1 GHPPPRD
8 RPPPDSHPPP
18 GHPPPGSRPPP
29 PAHPP
34 PGSHPPPP
42 PGQPGRPPPRGL
54 LDLVISWRA
63 LNGDPAGPAAL
74 SRVGPVTAGQ
84 ALPLAL
90 TAATDPHAR
99 WQVIVTDAD
108 GYATATQ
115 TIPRPRTR
123 SAGCPAGVTGQ
134 VTVTIPAADVAG
146 IADASATGSGILA
159 AVLRAARRAHA
170 RAQQQATAD
179 AAAPGGCAHTVSIT
193 RTGPRCGT
201 FFGRITIVTTY
212 AGRPGGPRGA

>member
-74 SRVGPVTAGQ
+74 SRVGPITAGQ

-99 WQVIVTDAD
+99 WQVIITDPD
-108 GYATATQ
+108 GYATTVQ
-115 TIPRPRTR
+115 TIRRGPLVAR
-123 SAGCPAGVTGQ
+123 PAGVTGQ
-134 VTVTIPAADVAG
+134 VTVTIPATTLDQ
-146 IADASATGSGILA
+146 L
-159 AVLRAARRAHA
+159 
-170 RAQQQATAD
+170 ATALTHP
-179 AAAPGGCAHTVSIT
+179 ASTQPASHPPTST
-193 RTGPRCGT
+193 
-201 FFGRITIVTTY
+201 
-212 AGRPGGPRGA
+212 

>member
-29 PAHPP
+29 PGQAP
-34 PGSHPPPP
+34 PGSHPPPS

-63 LNGDPAGPAAL
+63 LTGDPAGPASL
-74 SRVGPVTAGQ
+74 SRVGPITAGQ

-90 TAATDPHAR
+90 TAAADPHAR

-108 GYATATQ
+108 GYAIAVETVRRYHRNSLA
-115 TIPRPRTR
+115 R
-123 SAGCPAGVTGQ
+123 PAGVTGQ
-134 VTVTIPAADVAG
+134 VTVTIPAATLPRL
-146 IADASATGSGILA
+146 ADTFTASASATAHGILA
-159 AVLRAARRAHA
+159 AVLGAAHGAHA
-170 RAQQQATAD
+170 RAQQIAAAD
-179 AAAPGGCAHTVSIT
+179 AAAPGGCAHT
-193 RTGPRCGT
+193 
-201 FFGRITIVTTY
+201 
-212 AGRPGGPRGA
+212 A